1 MNPALPTLGVDP
13 GRTGA
18 ACLLASD
25 GRMVL
30 RWWTWCHRRRK
41 AGDVYVVEEGA
52 RGGTPPPRREI
63 GTMGGVGTLIAGH
76 PTIRGPVLVVLE
88 QLFVPRMASP
98 ATFVTLA
105 EDTGELKG
113 ALRGAGDVVRAL
125 ASTWRPA
132 VLGLPQNASSDASEA
147 AAMAACRGG
156 LVVGIEDVVSPHLA
170 EAACL
175 ARWGWVQQQEARC
188 DPAP

>member
-1 MNPALPTLGVDP
+1 MIPALSTLGVDP

-18 ACLLASD
+18 ACLLGPD
-25 GRMVL
+25 GRTVL
-30 RWWTWCHRRRK
+30 RWWTWCYRRRK
-41 AGDVYVVEEGA
+41 AGDVYVVEEGE

-63 GTMGGVGTLIAGH
+63 WTMGGVGTLIAGH
-76 PTIRGPVLVVLE
+76 PAIRGPVLVVLE
-88 QLFVPRMASP
+88 QLFVPRAASP
-98 ATFVTLA
+98 ASFLTLA

-113 ALRGAGDVVRAL
+113 ALRGAGEVVRAL

-132 VLGLPQNASSDASEA
+132 VLGLPRNASSDASEA

-156 LVVGIEDVVSPHLA
+156 LVRGLEDVVSPHLA

-175 ARWGWVQQQEARC
+175 ARWGWVQQRQIAAGR
-188 DPAP
+188 AM